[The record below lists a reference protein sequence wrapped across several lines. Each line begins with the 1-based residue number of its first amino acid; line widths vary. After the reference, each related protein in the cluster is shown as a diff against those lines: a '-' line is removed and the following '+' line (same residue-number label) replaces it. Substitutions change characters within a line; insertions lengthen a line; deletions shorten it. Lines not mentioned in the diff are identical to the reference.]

1 MLSRQVTRTKK
12 LITNKRT
19 LSHCVIKCS
28 ELTCG
33 VACKENETS
42 TRRVMK
48 TAGVNWYFK
57 DATDGLRRANI
68 RLDLV
73 KIS

>member
-1 MLSRQVTRTKK
+1 M
-12 LITNKRT
+12 
-19 LSHCVIKCS
+19 CVIKCS

-42 TRRVMK
+42 TRRAMK

-57 DATDGLRRANI
+57 DATDGLRHANI
-68 RLDLV
+68 SLDLV
-73 KIS
+73 KFS